1 MGSNAWEKLRVTQG
15 RPAPR
20 KELTNEF
27 NVLEAG
33 LWNSVSLNKGCYEG
47 RDDSKTHNI

>member
-1 MGSNAWEKLRVTQG
+1 MYQAMTNSVCAG
-15 RPAPR
+15 RPAPG

-33 LWNSVSLNKGCYEG
+33 LWNAVSLNKGALL
-47 RDDSKTHNI
+47 S